1 MKVLPGWI
9 FQVLLTFFLF
19 TAALPLI
26 FAVALP
32 LVMIP
37 YLVNF
42 LESPINV
49 FYLWLLQ
56 LARPLGFEE
65 EAKQSVQNRLMDA
78 RLGAKWTPKWIKSDM
93 LNVID
98 KTSEQVDKIVPVVMG
113 RQIPFVG
120 LVGVILIIVA
130 FAIK

>member
-1 MKVLPGWI
+1 MA
-9 FQVLLTFFLF
+9 VLLFSGET
-19 TAALPLI
+19 
-26 FAVALP
+26 
-32 LVMIP
+32 
-37 YLVNF
+37 
-42 LESPINV
+42 S
-49 FYLWLLQ
+49 
-56 LARPLGFEE
+56 
-65 EAKQSVQNRLMDA
+65 SVQNRLMEA
-78 RLGAKWTPKWIKSDM
+78 RLGAKWTPTWIKSDM